1 MPPYVTTWKSSQ
13 QPAGVLCI
21 FTYASL
27 TSQAHW
33 NAQQHSNE
41 FVMDLLVSLDKLS
54 MLVQELLV
62 IEVGAAAQPMLAAQQ
77 RTAASTSVSTL
88 LQTISAC

>member
-1 MPPYVTTWKSSQ
+1 
-13 QPAGVLCI
+13 
-21 FTYASL
+21 
-27 TSQAHW
+27 
-33 NAQQHSNE
+33 
-41 FVMDLLVSLDKLS
+41 MDLLVSLDKLS

-77 RTAASTSVSTL
+77 RTAASTSVTTL